1 MMHNDIKDEISKAL
15 RTNAEIF
22 QSSSD
27 NVTKT
32 KEWALKS
39 RSTPSAP
46 NINLPPGPVLTEKY
60 INDLFSDRAKI
71 YFLPHNPT

>member
-1 MMHNDIKDEISKAL
+1 MHNDMKDEISKAL
-15 RTNAEIF
+15 RANPDIF
-22 QSSSD
+22 QSSSE

-39 RSTPSAP
+39 RSPPSAP

-71 YFLPHNPT
+71 YFLPQNSS